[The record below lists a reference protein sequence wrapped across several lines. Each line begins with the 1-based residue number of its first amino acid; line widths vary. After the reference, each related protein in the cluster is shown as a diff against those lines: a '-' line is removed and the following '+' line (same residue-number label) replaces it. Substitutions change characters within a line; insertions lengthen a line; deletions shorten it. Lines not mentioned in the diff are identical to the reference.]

1 MDVRTIGWVGV
12 SFLFFS
18 CGPAAE
24 RSSSERPLS
33 GKAFY
38 EQKCV
43 VCHGLDGKLGASGS
57 KDLTQSILT
66 TEEIRT
72 IIQKGKNGMP
82 AFEQMVSNAETLEE
96 TVLFV
101 EELREK

>member
-1 MDVRTIGWVGV
+1 MGVRVPCLVGV
-12 SFLFFS
+12 SFLLVS
-18 CGPAAE
+18 CGPAVE

-43 VCHGLDGKLGASGS
+43 VCHGVDGKLGASGS
-57 KDLTQSILT
+57 KDLTQSTLS
-66 TEEIRT
+66 TEEIRA

-82 AFEQMVSNAETLEE
+82 AFEQIVGSSETLEE